1 MRMMTPEQ
9 HPELDLF
16 LELLELSEPA
26 RNTRLKEICTEDEA
40 LCRRLKAL
48 LRAEQ
53 ASSTWFDGLSSTVM
67 RSQLN
72 ELEDYWLRDSCL
84 GSYRISHLI
93 AQGGMGSV
101 FLARRDDGQFERTVV
116 IKIIPAGFD
125 DESILE
131 RFANETS
138 LLAELQHPNIAQLFD
153 AGKTDDGRAYFVMEY
168 VKGVLIT
175 EYCDEHR
182 LTVDERLKLFVDLLQ
197 AIQFAHRHLV
207 IHSDIKPS
215 NVMVNDEHM
224 VKLLDFGIAISTG
237 TQAGGVPVAMDF
249 SPAYITP
256 EQKTG
261 GALTTAVDIHQLGQ
275 LLFQLLTGEA
285 LSCSGID
292 LFSNPRDPLVSWARS
307 APDKLAEQARKCS
320 TTARKLL
327 RTYSGDLD
335 AIVGKALSVVAE
347 QRYDTAD
354 SFRRDILAR
363 WRHQPISARP
373 LTWSYRGMKYL
384 RRNRIWV
391 AAVALVLMF
400 SLLFAGF
407 MAWQVHKTELER
419 NKAIQVTDLL
429 IDAFQ
434 VANPGQSPGREITA
448 SEILD
453 RGLEKIQRTLLDQPD
468 LQAALMTVI
477 GRTYQNLGRYS
488 EAEKV
493 FQEALSVMRNANTD
507 SPREV
512 AKLLVL
518 MAENDRLLGKLEDA
532 KKLLFRALEI
542 RRDEEF
548 HAMAMSKLGRLYG
561 LRGDFATARSYLE
574 KSVRLQEKLLGKD
587 HILYAQALNDL
598 ASVEFS
604 EGKYGRAETLLREA
618 LSLRDRHL
626 ASSPISVYS
635 PEYATNVNNL
645 GLALFRQGKMV
656 EAEKLFRRAVRLRK
670 RIYLEPHI
678 EQAQSLTNLGLLL
691 NSRGKPDEALAD
703 LQEALAIR
711 IKVLGENHMRVAEA
725 RNNLGLLLVSRERFE
740 EARKEFETAF
750 KIALGKNG
758 VDDLSTATILN
769 NLAQAN
775 YELGRYRAARSY
787 YSQALNVRR
796 RMLPAGHLYLSYSLV
811 GLARTLAALHEP
823 RQAADLAQ
831 EALQIRQSKL
841 PQQHWLVGEAHL
853 ALAEAYVEGK
863 EHHNAFTQAQA
874 ALKILRAAKG
884 ENHYLSRRAADV
896 LSILQQP
903 VSR

>member
-1 MRMMTPEQ
+1 MRMMTAEQ

-26 RNTRLKEICTEDEA
+26 RNTRLQEICAEDEA
-40 LCRRLKAL
+40 LCQRLKAL

-72 ELEDYWLRDSCL
+72 ELEEYWLRDSCL

-101 FLARRDDGQFERTVV
+101 FLAHRDDGQFKRTVV
-116 IKIIPAGFD
+116 IKIVPAGFD

-224 VKLLDFGIAISTG
+224 VKLLDFGIAISAG
-237 TQAGGVPVAMDF
+237 THAGAPPTATDF

-292 LFSNPRDPLVSWARS
+292 LFSNPRDPLSTWARS
-307 APDKLAEQARKCS
+307 APDKLAEQARKCA
-320 TTARKLL
+320 TTPKKLL
-327 RTYSGDLD
+327 RTYCGDLD
-335 AIVGKALSVVAE
+335 AIVGKALAVLAE

-354 SFRRDILAR
+354 SFRQDILAR

-391 AAVALVLMF
+391 AAVALVLTL

-434 VANPGQSPGREITA
+434 VANPGQSPGREVTA
-448 SEILD
+448 REILD
-453 RGLEKIQRTLLDQPD
+453 RGLARIRRTLLDQPD

-488 EAEKV
+488 EADKV
-493 FQEALSVMRNANTD
+493 FREALAIMRNANVD
-507 SPREV
+507 KPGDIAE
-512 AKLLVL
+512 LLV
-518 MAENDRLLGKLEDA
+518 MIAENDRLLGNLDEAEKQLI
-532 KKLLFRALEI
+532 RALDI
-542 RRDEEF
+542 YKDEEF
-548 HAMAMSKLGRLYG
+548 HARTLSRLGRLYG
-561 LRGDFATARSYLE
+561 LRGDFTRARSYLE
-574 KSVRLQEKLLGKD
+574 ESVRLQEQLLGKD

-604 EGKYGRAETLLREA
+604 EGNYGRAEALLRQA
-618 LSLRDRHL
+618 LSIRDRNL
-626 ASSPISVYS
+626 DASPASVYS

-645 GLALFRQGKMV
+645 GLALFRQGKMA

-691 NSRGKPDEALAD
+691 DSRGKPDEALPYIR
-703 LQEALAIR
+703 EALAIR
-711 IKVLGENHMRVAEA
+711 LKVLGENHMRVAEA

-740 EARKEFETAF
+740 DARKEFEAAF
-750 KIALGKNG
+750 KITLRKNG
-758 VDDLSTATILN
+758 VDNLATATILN

-775 YELGRYRAARSY
+775 YELGRYHAARSY
-787 YSQALNVRR
+787 YSQALKVRR
-796 RMLPAGHLYLSYSLV
+796 QLLPAGHLYLSYSLV

-823 RQAADLAQ
+823 RKATDLAQ

-863 EHHNAFTQAQA
+863 EYQNALTQAQA
-874 ALKILRAAKG
+874 ALEILRAAKG
-884 ENHYLSRRAADV
+884 ENHYLARRAADL
-896 LSILQQP
+896 LSRLSQADSP
-903 VSR
+903 